1 MTLGVFTTSIMGMNA
16 QAHAMGQISTNVAN
30 VNTVG
35 YKRAETLFETKMSIY
50 SHASQDKNSYSAG
63 VVDRRQIDV
72 AGQLSET
79 GSIYNLALNGQ
90 GFFIVDNGRDTYYSR
105 AGDFMTTAVAPRGA
119 EPQQVEVY
127 QPQGNGV
134 LTKSASA
141 AYLINSSGFYVQGWN
156 ADINGNF
163 SNTLKPVIVSPSEYY
178 PGHETT
184 VMQLKA
190 NINATAMDEQQ
201 VISFPVY
208 DSSYVAKSA
217 RMMFDH
223 VPNADTWDVKMN
235 IEGAAFVEL
244 NPPQVRFN
252 EGAKMTS
259 PEDKKITATVTWED
273 GKTSTFTMDVANVTQ
288 YAAVTQ
294 GSVLSQDGYPYG
306 NFTDFVWDANG
317 VLSANYDNGKRVAVC
332 KVAVAQVQVPNNMEA
347 ISGNM
352 FVYSRDCGNLSVVD
366 LEETDAS
373 VQVSGGWLEKSNVA
387 LEDEFS
393 KMIIT
398 QRAYS
403 SNTQTFTT
411 INEMTQEA
419 ISILS

>member
-72 AGQLSET
+72 AGQLNET

-105 AGDFMTTAVAPRGA
+105 AGDFMTTAVAPQGA
-119 EPQQVEVY
+119 KPQQVEVY

-156 ADINGNF
+156 ADIDGNF
-163 SNTLKPVIVSPSEYY
+163 SNTLEPVIVSPSEYY
-178 PGHETT
+178 PGHATT
-184 VMQLKA
+184 VMQLKG

-217 RMMFDH
+217 NMMFDH

-235 IEGAAFVEL
+235 VAGAVSVEL

-273 GKTSTFTMDVANVTQ
+273 GKTSTFTMDVSLVTQ

-352 FVYSRDCGNLSVVD
+352 FAYSRDCGNLSVVD

-403 SNTQTFTT
+403 SNTKTFST